1 MWLYAFILEAALKLV
16 MHQPAG
22 LKVSLPQERWERLA
36 GWEVEAA
43 SMSGPAQTPRD
54 HRYHEEFP
62 LLDLN
67 TQPWTNPLPSLHA
80 LPPPLPTQVLHQLPV
95 EVAMADEIADRAAK
109 QAAELAGLRYQIGSA
124 AGRLTPGGGAA
135 GGGGGGV
142 GAWGATS
149 GGVGT
154 RAPDRLPGMEMSIV
168 DRAENNRSGGRA
180 GSRGAA
186 AGVGGLPSSRPT
198 SKGGS
203 AAGTFDPGASDSDN
217 ASDVDERVAVA
228 VAASSGPQPL
238 ALAWK
243 RLLLRLCLFHA
254 TLLDRGLY
262 TSLGW
267 RRAYDFSAADF
278 LSAVKQVGI
287 IGGHGVGRRWV
298 GGSVAAAAG

>member
-1 MWLYAFILEAALKLV
+1 
-16 MHQPAG
+16 
-22 LKVSLPQERWERLA
+22 
-36 GWEVEAA
+36 
-43 SMSGPAQTPRD
+43 
-54 HRYHEEFP
+54 
-62 LLDLN
+62 
-67 TQPWTNPLPSLHA
+67 
-80 LPPPLPTQVLHQLPV
+80 
-95 EVAMADEIADRAAK
+95 MADEIADRAAK

-124 AGRLTPGGGAA
+124 AGPLTPGGGAA
-135 GGGGGGV
+135 GGGGGGGG
-142 GAWGATS
+142 GAWGAP
-149 GGVGT
+149 GGGLGP
-154 RAPDRLPGMEMSIV
+154 RAPDRLPGMDMSIV

-203 AAGTFDPGASDSDN
+203 AAGTFDPGASDSD
-217 ASDVDERVAVA
+217 ASDVDERVAAA

-287 IGGHGVGRRWV
+287 GTGGG
-298 GGSVAAAAG
+298 